1 MLLEAAQPTKQTP
14 NPAPANVYKKAPNF
28 EWLPALSLVFPARKK
43 GILEMAY
50 HQFSSFVSEVEQLS
64 SYQTEVEPK
73 TLSGS
78 RRKSTSE
85 ELISKTQKYVSHFLT
100 GMC

>member
-1 MLLEAAQPTKQTP
+1 MTP
-14 NPAPANVYKKAPNF
+14 STQSQSVWQEK
-28 EWLPALSLVFPARKK
+28 R
-43 GILEMAY
+43 ILEMAY

-78 RRKSTSE
+78 
-85 ELISKTQKYVSHFLT
+85 
-100 GMC
+100 